1 MKFQDYY
8 EVLGVPRDAD
18 ADAIK
23 KAYRALALR
32 WHPDRHQGDAK
43 ADAEARFKAAS
54 EAYEVLSD
62 PAKRA
67 KYDQFGKD
75 WQHGQDFEPR
85 GPSGPGPG
93 GAGGARRMSREEF
106 EAAFG
111 GGGGFSDFFREMFGE
126 DVRRDFGGGGAR
138 AHARYDV
145 RGADVRAEL
154 PLALGDALQGGVRT
168 FQVPGQSACRTCGG
182 TGFVGE
188 HVCPTCV
195 GVGSVRALRT
205 VELRIPASVRD
216 GLELRLKGLGEA
228 GHGKGAPGDLY
239 LTLRLV
245 DDANY
250 ALVDGELEARVT
262 LAPWTAEAGGT
273 VDVRTARGTVALKVP
288 PGSRSGK
295 RLRLR
300 GQGLVQPGG
309 EHGDCIARLEIDLP
323 ATLTPRQRELL
334 AELAAEETKS

>member
-8 EVLGVPRDAD
+8 EVLGVPRDAN
-18 ADAIK
+18 AEAIK

-32 WHPDRHQGDAK
+32 WHPDRHQGTAK
-43 ADAEARFKAAS
+43 ADAEAKFKAAS

-67 KYDQFGKD
+67 KYDRFGKD
-75 WQHGQDFEPR
+75 WQHGQDFQP
-85 GPSGPGPG
+85 PPPGQ
-93 GAGGARRMSREEF
+93 GGARRMSREEF
-106 EAAFG
+106 ERAFG

-126 DVRRDFGGGGAR
+126 DLRRDFGERAR
-138 AHARYDV
+138 PHARFDF

-154 PLALGDALQGGVRT
+154 ELPIGAALEGGVRT

-188 HVCPTCV
+188 HVCPTCA

-216 GLELRLKGLGEA
+216 GLELRLKGLGEP
-228 GHGKGAPGDLY
+228 GQGQGGPGDLY
-239 LTLRLV
+239 LTLRLA
-245 DDANY
+245 DDERY
-250 ALVDGELEARVT
+250 ALDGDELEVRVRV
-262 LAPWTAEAGGT
+262 APWTAEAGGT
-273 VDVRTARGTVALKVP
+273 VDVRTARGTVALRVP
-288 PGSRSGK
+288 AGSRAGR

-300 GQGLVQPGG
+300 GQGLSDGQGG
-309 EHGDCIARLEIDLP
+309 HGDCIARLELDLP
-323 ATLTPRQRELL
+323 ETLTPRQRELL
-334 AELAAEETKS
+334 AELAAEERKEARP

>member
-1 MKFQDYY
+1 MQFQDYY

-18 ADAIK
+18 AEAIK

-43 ADAEARFKAAS
+43 ADAEQRFKAAS

-62 PAKRA
+62 PAKRQ
-67 KYDQFGKD
+67 KYDRFGKD
-75 WQHGQDFEPR
+75 WQHGQDFQP
-85 GPSGPGPG
+85 PPPGQ
-93 GAGGARRMSREEF
+93 GGARRMSREEF
-106 EAAFG
+106 EQAFG
-111 GGGGFSDFFREMFGE
+111 GAGGFSDFFREMFGE
-126 DVRRDFGGGGAR
+126 DVRRDFGGRAR
-138 AHARYDV
+138 SHARFDFQ
-145 RGADVRAEL
+145 GADVRAEL
-154 PLALGDALQGGVRT
+154 ELPIGAALEGGVRT

-188 HVCPTCV
+188 HVCPTCA

-216 GLELRLKGLGEA
+216 GLELRLKGLGEP
-228 GHGKGAPGDLY
+228 GQGQGGPGDLY

-245 DDANY
+245 DDERY
-250 ALVDGELEARVT
+250 ALLEGGELEVRVRV
-262 LAPWTAEAGGT
+262 APWTAELGGS

-288 PGSRSGK
+288 PGSRSGA

-300 GQGLVQPGG
+300 GQGLADGSGG
-309 EHGDCIARLEIDLP
+309 HGDCIARLELDLP
-323 ATLTPRQRELL
+323 ESLSARQRELL
-334 AELAAEETKS
+334 SQLAAEDAGGARP

>member
-8 EVLGVPRDAD
+8 EVLGVARDAD
-18 ADAIK
+18 AEAIK

-43 ADAEARFKAAS
+43 AGAEQRFKAAS

-62 PAKRA
+62 PAKRE
-67 KYDQFGKD
+67 KYDRFGKD
-75 WQHGQDFEPR
+75 WQHGQDFQP
-85 GPSGPGPG
+85 PPPGQ
-93 GAGGARRMSREEF
+93 GGARRMSREEF
-106 EAAFG
+106 ESAFG

-126 DVRRDFGGGGAR
+126 DLRRDFGGAAR
-138 AHARYDV
+138 GHARYHYA
-145 RGADVRAEL
+145 GADVRAEL
-154 PLALGDALQGGVRT
+154 ELPLGAALEGGVRT

-188 HVCPTCV
+188 HVCPTC
-195 GVGSVRALRT
+195 GGIGSVRALRT

-216 GLELRLKGLGEA
+216 GLELRLKGLGEP
-228 GHGKGAPGDLY
+228 GQGQGAPGDLY

-245 DDANY
+245 DDERY
-250 ALVDGELEARVT
+250 ALQGGELEVRVRV
-262 LAPWTAEAGGT
+262 APWTAEVGGS

-288 PGSRSGK
+288 SGSRSGR

-300 GQGLVQPGG
+300 GQGLSDASGG
-309 EHGDCIARLEIDLP
+309 HGDCIARLELDLP
-323 ATLTPRQRELL
+323 ESLSARQRELL
-334 AELAAEETKS
+334 GQLAAEDAEESRP